1 MPYVSLEG
9 LRLFYEEQGTGD
21 PLVLLSG
28 LGGDHRAFSVT
39 MRHFRDRYR
48 TLALDA
54 RDAGRSDRAQA
65 PYTTADMANDVAGW
79 LDALSIPDAHV
90 VGHSLGGL
98 VAQELAIRHGRRVRS
113 LVLASSHAGANAW
126 RKAVIASWVLV
137 RERTDLVSFTRATLP
152 WLLAPSYYKQEAQV
166 EALVRFAERNEQVQD
181 AQAFA
186 RQARAAAEHDAR
198 GRLGLIRAQTLVLVG
213 QNDLVNPPH
222 VAREL
227 AETTPGARLTILPHV
242 GHLPHIEDGPAF
254 RGAIATFLAGIGAP
268 ARERPDD

>member
-1 MPYVSLEG
+1 MPTVSVDG
-9 LRLFYEEQGTGD
+9 LKLFYEEQGTGD

-54 RDAGRSDRAQA
+54 RDSGLSERVDA

-79 LDALSIPDAHV
+79 LDALGIASAHV

-113 LVLASSHAGANAW
+113 LVLASSHAGANGW
-126 RKAVIASWVLV
+126 RKAVIGSWVLI
-137 RERTDLVSFTRATLP
+137 RDRTDLIAFTKATLP
-152 WLLAPSYYKQEAQV
+152 WLVAPSYYKQDAQV
-166 EALVRFAERNEQVQD
+166 DALVRFAERNEHAQD
-181 AQAFA
+181 AHAFA

-198 GRLGLIRAQTLVLVG
+198 SRLGLIGRPTLVLVG

-222 VAREL
+222 VAQEL
-227 AETTPGARLTILPHV
+227 AELIGGARLTILPHV

-254 RGAIATFLAGIGAP
+254 RAAIEAFLNGVVP
-268 ARERPDD
+268 EPERRGD